1 MLAQPTVAVTRRSPA
16 GEQSRLYR
24 SRWRRTARFGLMLAL
39 AAAALFFAIPVLWLL
54 LATTKTQ
61 NQTIVNFP
69 LSFGSWSQIA
79 RNWDGLYA
87 YEDHIIVTWM
97 RNSAIYCVS
106 GTVLAILIGIPAGY
120 ALAVTQFVGR
130 KTLLSITLVV
140 MLIPGNALVLPIF
153 LGMNDVHLIGNV
165 FSVILPF
172 GFFPFGVYLAYI
184 YFSTAVP
191 DNLLSAA
198 RVDGCSEWGVFRHV
212 AAPLAL
218 PVIGLVGFFNFVG
231 NWNNYF
237 LPFVM
242 LQQANQMTTSIGLQ
256 TLLAAGPGSTPG
268 ASGQPIYKPEL
279 AMAILVMGAP
289 ILIVFMLAQRM
300 LVRGLLAGATK
311 D

>member
-1 MLAQPTVAVTRRSPA
+1 MLAEAALPVATGVDTARPKKYRSP
-16 GEQSRLYR
+16 
-24 SRWRRTARFGLMLAL
+24 WRRVARSGLILVL
-39 AAAALFFAIPVLWLL
+39 AAVALFFAIPVIWLL

-61 NQTIVNFP
+61 NQTIANFP
-69 LSFGSWSQIA
+69 LSFGTWSQIA
-79 RNWDGLYA
+79 RNWSGLYA
-87 YEDHIIVTWM
+87 YEDHVILVWM
-97 RNSAIYCVS
+97 RNSAIYCVA
-106 GTVLAILIGIPAGY
+106 GTVIAVVIGIPAGY

-130 KTLLSITLVV
+130 RALLSITLIV

-153 LGMNDVHLIGNV
+153 LGMNDVHLIGNA

-184 YFSTAVP
+184 YFNTAVP
-191 DNLLSAA
+191 ENLLAAA
-198 RVDGCSEWGVFRHV
+198 RVDGCSEWRVFRHV

-218 PVIGLVGFFNFVG
+218 PVIGLVAFFNFVG

-242 LQQANQMTTSIGLQ
+242 LQQTNSLTTSIGLQ

-268 ASGQPIYKPEL
+268 AVGQPIYKPEL
-279 AMAILVMGAP
+279 ALGILIMGAP
-289 ILIVFMLAQRM
+289 IVIVFIFAQRM

-311 D
+311 E